1 MIQIGKETDAASS
14 ESYSSA
20 EVNVEKYLK
29 EPNQPRESSPI
40 MYWKEKVIYSIL
52 GKLASKYL
60 SIPTASVASECL
72 FSAAQN
78 IISDQRNCLDS
89 NRAEM
94 LLFLNK
100 NLHLF
105 TK

>member
-1 MIQIGKETDAASS
+1 MIQTGEETDAASS

-40 MYWKEKVIYSIL
+40 TYWKEKKIMYPIL

-60 SIPTASVASECL
+60 SIPSASVASEGL
-72 FSAAQN
+72 FSAAKN
-78 IISDQRNCLDS
+78 IISVQ
-89 NRAEM
+89 
-94 LLFLNK
+94 
-100 NLHLF
+100 
-105 TK
+105 